1 MEVIFYCI
9 QVDEKMVGNHI
20 KKITSKPPPCSGK
33 DEVTK
38 INELLLKASLD
49 QTLSVSDKILTI
61 IDDKQFQQA
70 VLDVSKQKVL
80 PLDKLTAENSASQKK
95 PEKWAAASVQNPQ
108 PDPSP
113 PSVVKRVHMMAE
125 YDHRI
130 NKNYIYLSEPWK
142 IQTSVKDMHRL
153 KTMVRYAKTFKDKW
167 PDIISE
173 AKSEGE
179 SQRRHP
185 PPEVLKSS
193 RSVIKV
199 LKCYAKVNF

>member
-1 MEVIFYCI
+1 
-9 QVDEKMVGNHI
+9 MVENHI

-33 DEVTK
+33 DEVSK
-38 INELLLKASLD
+38 INESLLKASLD
-49 QTLSVSDKILTI
+49 QTLTVSDKILTTI
-61 IDDKQFQQA
+61 SDVQLQQA
-70 VLDVSKQKVL
+70 VLDASKQEVL
-80 PLDKLTAENSASQKK
+80 PLDKLTSDNSISQRKLEAT
-95 PEKWAAASVQNPQ
+95 EKWAAASVQNPQ

-113 PSVVKRVHMMAE
+113 PSVVKRVRMMAE

-130 NKNYIYLSEPWK
+130 NKNHIYLSEPWK

-167 PDIISE
+167 PDIVSE

-179 SQRRHP
+179 SHP